1 MTELEFEKAARGTSI
16 PVVGEPASGSSCG
29 GDPNFTPATGIS
41 NSGATNET
49 ASNSTASAVFGN
61 QASVQGHLRSGALET
76 SYRTR
81 NSAGAGFYGI
91 MDLSGNVAEQV
102 VTIGNSTGRSFT
114 GAHGN
119 GALNISGNADISTW
133 PGYVTNAI
141 TGATGAGERG
151 GSWEDIADRL
161 LISDRFLAN
170 TGITTRDRN
179 TGFRAVRSLPTT
191 AAQ

>member
-1 MTELEFEKAARGTSI
+1 
-16 PVVGEPASGSSCG
+16 
-29 GDPNFTPATGIS
+29 
-41 NSGATNET
+41 
-49 ASNSTASAVFGN
+49 
-61 QASVQGHLRSGALET
+61 
-76 SYRTR
+76 
-81 NSAGAGFYGI
+81 

-102 VTIGNSTGRSFT
+102 VTFGNSTGRAFT

-119 GALNISGNADISTW
+119 GALNTSGNADISTW
-133 PGYVTNAI
+133 PGFTSGAI

-170 TGITTRDRN
+170 TGLTSRDYN
-179 TGFRAVRSLPTT
+179 TGFRAARSLPTT